1 MALLPSTSP
10 ATLPV
15 GEAKP
20 GDEPKPS
27 PAETGAHTQES
38 MRAFLAYF
46 GIHLTRSHEENGGS
60 YTELYQLY
68 PPKSILRL
76 MFRLLARQ

>member
-46 GIHLTRSHEENGGS
+46 GIRRLIVERSVSNFK
-60 YTELYQLY
+60 TQNKVI
-68 PPKSILRL
+68 P
-76 MFRLLARQ
+76 

>member
-1 MALLPSTSP
+1 
-10 ATLPV
+10 V

-46 GIHLTRSHEENGGS
+46 GIRRLIVERSVSNFK
-60 YTELYQLY
+60 TQNKVI
-68 PPKSILRL
+68 P
-76 MFRLLARQ
+76 